1 MVDCAEFL
9 DSYSDYR
16 DGCLEAARA
25 EHFED
30 HLRRCES
37 CTRYDRVVR
46 GGVQVFRSLPGLD
59 TAPDFQTRLL
69 GRMYSLET
77 SARQGS
83 GASVSVT
90 VLLCLVIGAGAW
102 IPALRAEP
110 ELYLLPPVVAHA
122 PYHGFAPLT
131 LSPAASFGATLRPS
145 RPTLYPSGYLLETT
159 MTPASLAPRPLG
171 TFATQ
176 R

>member
-16 DGCLEAARA
+16 DGCLEAAAVGR
-25 EHFED
+25 FED
-30 HLRRCES
+30 HLRDCEA

-59 TAPDFQTRLL
+59 PAPDFQTRLL
-69 GRMYSLET
+69 GRLYAIEA
-77 SARQGS
+77 SAGRGS
-83 GASVSVT
+83 GASVSIT
-90 VLLCLVIGAGAW
+90 VLLCLLIGAGAW

-110 ELYLLPPVVAHA
+110 EPHLLPPVAAHA
-122 PYHGFAPLT
+122 PYHGFSPLT
-131 LSPAASFGATLRPS
+131 LTPAPSFGVASRPS
-145 RPTLYPSGYLLETT
+145 GLTLYPTGYMLETT

-171 TFATQ
+171 AFATQ